1 MWEWDYKESWVLK
14 NWCFWTA
21 VLQKTLER
29 PTARRCNQSLLK
41 EISPEYSLQGLML
54 KLKLQ
59 YFGHLMWRTDSL
71 EKTLMLGKTEG
82 GWRGWLKLDGIT
94 DSMDTSLSKLWEFVM
109 DREAWCVTVHG
120 VAKSRTWL
128 SDWTNWIQLWS
139 WHRYPYSFSHCHIL
153 RLLPNL
159 GDYNLTRQWCLYI
172 AVIFFLTNYFLKTN
186 SPKWHPKSINIFIF
200 YVAMILITK
209 ALIAPIYNVTKSIWV
224 TFTCKLVSTGYY
236 DFSFGLSFVL
246 KMIYL

>member
-1 MWEWDYKESWVLK
+1 MRWLHG
-14 NWCFWTA
+14 
-21 VLQKTLER
+21 
-29 PTARRCNQSLLK
+29 
-41 EISPEYSLQGLML
+41 IS
-54 KLKLQ
+54 
-59 YFGHLMWRTDSL
+59 
-71 EKTLMLGKTEG
+71 
-82 GWRGWLKLDGIT
+82 
-94 DSMDTSLSKLWEFVM
+94 DSMDMSLSKLWETVK

-139 WHRYPYSFSHCHIL
+139 WHKYAYSFSHCRTF

-159 GDYNLTRQWCLYI
+159 RDYNLTRQWCLYI

-236 DFSFGLSFVL
+236 DFSFGLPFVL